1 MALTPVEIRHIRL
14 GRGFRGYKRH
24 SVDTLLVEVAES
36 FEDVW
41 RERADLADK
50 VEQLELDL
58 VRHKELEGLL
68 RTTLVSAESAAQ
80 QLREQA
86 RKEAETIV
94 GEAHAEARAIAR
106 RASSEKERLETE
118 LRRIKSLLR
127 SALDSLDE
135 ASTDEREPV
144 GEQTGEIR
152 RLISRSQPSPPCATI
167 LRAVVAPTTD
177 CGCES
182 PPARR
187 PPASSAGTVIR
198 GRCASL
204 RRRSGA
210 RRTTPSSSSS
220 PRRSPSRARASP
232 SFRAAPRGTRSS
244 S

>member
-14 GRGFRGYKRH
+14 ARGIRGYKRH
-24 SVDTLLVEVAES
+24 AADALLTEIAES

-41 RERADLADK
+41 RERADLTDK

-106 RASSEKERLETE
+106 RASAEKERLETE

-127 SALDSLDE
+127 SALESLDE
-135 ASTDEREPV
+135 ASADEREPV
-144 GEQTGEIR
+144 GESTGEIR
-152 RLISRSQPSPPCATI
+152 RLIS
-167 LRAVVAPTTD
+167 
-177 CGCES
+177 
-182 PPARR
+182 
-187 PPASSAGTVIR
+187 
-198 GRCASL
+198 
-204 RRRSGA
+204 
-210 RRTTPSSSSS
+210 
-220 PRRSPSRARASP
+220 
-232 SFRAAPRGTRSS
+232 
-244 S
+244 

>member
-14 GRGFRGYKRH
+14 GRCFRGYKRH
-24 SVDTLLVEVAES
+24 SVDTLLVEIVDS

-50 VEQLELDL
+50 VEQLEHDL

-127 SALDSLDE
+127 SALDSLDD
-135 ASTDEREPV
+135 AADDHREPV
-144 GEQTGEIR
+144 GESTGEIR
-152 RLISRSQPSPPCATI
+152 RMIS
-167 LRAVVAPTTD
+167 
-177 CGCES
+177 
-182 PPARR
+182 
-187 PPASSAGTVIR
+187 
-198 GRCASL
+198 
-204 RRRSGA
+204 
-210 RRTTPSSSSS
+210 
-220 PRRSPSRARASP
+220 
-232 SFRAAPRGTRSS
+232 
-244 S
+244 